1 MLFADGTGWAIGA
14 AGEVVRLSTPGGEW
28 QRAKLGMEVATWLRG
43 MSWIDQ
49 QNGWIV
55 GGFGL
60 ILHTKDGGQTWIP
73 SLG

>member
-1 MLFADGTGWAIGA
+1 M
-14 AGEVVRLSTPGGEW
+14 EVV
-28 QRAKLGMEVATWLRG
+28 TWLRG
-43 MSWIDQ
+43 MSWVDPN
-49 QNGWIV
+49 NGWIV

>member
-1 MLFADGTGWAIGA
+1 M
-14 AGEVVRLSTPGGEW
+14 EVV
-28 QRAKLGMEVATWLRG
+28 TWLRG
-43 MSWIDQ
+43 MSWFDQ

-55 GGFGL
+55 GGFGT